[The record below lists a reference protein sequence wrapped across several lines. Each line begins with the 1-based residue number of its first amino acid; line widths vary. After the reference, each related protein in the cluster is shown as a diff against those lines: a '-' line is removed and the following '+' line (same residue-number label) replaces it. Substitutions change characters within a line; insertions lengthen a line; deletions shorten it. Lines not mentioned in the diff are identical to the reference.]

1 MAKRIS
7 LINKETIMRF
17 NLKSTILAMG
27 MLPFLF
33 GTAHAQTQG
42 VSDTEILIGSHI
54 DLSGPAAPGMP
65 MLRNGMQLRIDEV
78 NAAGGVHGRKIKLL
92 VEDNGSQ
99 PQMAVRAVQKLVKS
113 DNVFALI
120 NSFGSGANAATVKA
134 ATDAGVL
141 VFAPWAASGII
152 QKVSGNSPLLFTT
165 VQNYDTTT
173 NNGVSWAIKNWKV
186 QKVGFIYQEGP
197 LGDLVK
203 AGLVES
209 LKNSTATLAAEAST
223 KAGDIDF
230 SSQVAKMKAAN
241 VDMIFMASILRDT
254 VGVMSEVKKL
264 NWSEVKVLTAL
275 PGRSSIVAKTG
286 KESVEGL
293 HGIGGWKLH
302 DPETTEP
309 AAKKFLADF
318 KQKFN
323 MDADENAA
331 NSYSYT
337 SWFIAGLQANGR
349 NLSSQSLAK
358 ALQTVPHQDFT
369 TYSRQTFTNNH
380 VGPEMASIDVIKN
393 GKWTQVAAPS
403 GK

>member
-1 MAKRIS
+1 
-7 LINKETIMRF
+7 MRF
-17 NLKSTILAMG
+17 NFKSTILAMG
-27 MLPFLF
+27 MLPFLL
-33 GTAHAQTQG
+33 GTAQAQTQG

-113 DNVFALI
+113 DNVFALL

-173 NNGVSWAIKNWKV
+173 NNGVSWAVKNWKV

-209 LKNSTATLAAEAST
+209 LKNSSATLAAEAST

-264 NWSEVKVLTAL
+264 NWSDVKVLTAL

-293 HGIGGWKLH
+293 YGIGGWKLH

>member
-1 MAKRIS
+1 
-7 LINKETIMRF
+7 MRF
-17 NLKSTILAMG
+17 NFKSTILAMG
-27 MLPFLF
+27 MLPFLL
-33 GTAHAQTQG
+33 GTAKAQTQG

-113 DNVFALI
+113 DNVFALL

-173 NNGVSWAIKNWKV
+173 NNGVSWAVKNWKA

-209 LKNSTATLAAEAST
+209 LKNSSATLAAEAST

-264 NWSEVKVLTAL
+264 NWSDVKVLTAL

-293 HGIGGWKLH
+293 YGIGGWKLH

>member
-1 MAKRIS
+1 
-7 LINKETIMRF
+7 MRF
-17 NLKSTILAMG
+17 NFKSTILAMG
-27 MLPFLF
+27 MLPFLL
-33 GTAHAQTQG
+33 GTAQAQTQG

-113 DNVFALI
+113 DNVFALL

-173 NNGVSWAIKNWKV
+173 NNGVSWAVKNWKA

-209 LKNSTATLAAEAST
+209 LKNSSATLAAEAST

-264 NWSEVKVLTAL
+264 NWSDVKVLTAL

-293 HGIGGWKLH
+293 YGIGGWKLH

-331 NSYSYT
+331 NAYSYT

-349 NLSSQSLAK
+349 NLSTQSLAK

-369 TYSRQTFTNNH
+369 TFSRQTFTNNH